1 MRFVH
6 FKNIT
11 YILSLV
17 LIFEALAI
25 LLCLPVAWFYNE
37 PTTPFYGAAFFDAL
51 IGMGLFLTSKRRFVD
66 IESHKEA
73 YILVTVSWIVF
84 IAGGMLPYF
93 FSHTIA
99 NPVDVIFETTS
110 GLTTAG
116 SSILSDIEA
125 LPKSILFWR
134 SMTHWLGGIG
144 IIVLVIVVLP
154 SLNMG
159 GYKLFMLESS
169 LQEKIVPRFKMVAQR
184 VLLIYMTLT
193 FLQTAMLMSGGM
205 NLFESLCHAFGTVAT
220 GGFSPKND
228 SIASYSIYIQYVM
241 TLFMILSG
249 ANYVF
254 FYHLVTGNKKLAFRN
269 EEVRFYI
276 FIILGVSLT
285 IGAILYFQLSKPIEL
300 AFRES
305 IFQVSSIITCSG
317 FATADYLLWPKY
329 AWILLFLLM
338 FIGGCTGSTAGGIKM
353 SRLLIVLRSLNHAFK
368 KMVSPN
374 AVIPLKYNDKSLE
387 ETEVLSI
394 FSFIVVYVMVFVV
407 GTIALVCTGVDVAT
421 SAGSAIT
428 ALTTIG
434 PGLGSTGPVANF
446 AHLPDLAKLI
456 LSFLMFLGRLELY
469 TVLIVFAPWF
479 WKHK

>member
-37 PTTPFYGAAFFDAL
+37 PTTPFYGAAFLEAI
-51 IGMGLFLTSKRRFVD
+51 IGMGLFLTSKRRFEE

-241 TLFMILSG
+241 THNL
-249 ANYVF
+249 
-254 FYHLVTGNKKLAFRN
+254 HR
-269 EEVRFYI
+269 
-276 FIILGVSLT
+276 IIS
-285 IGAILYFQLSKPIEL
+285 
-300 AFRES
+300 
-305 IFQVSSIITCSG
+305 
-317 FATADYLLWPKY
+317 
-329 AWILLFLLM
+329 
-338 FIGGCTGSTAGGIKM
+338 
-353 SRLLIVLRSLNHAFK
+353 
-368 KMVSPN
+368 
-374 AVIPLKYNDKSLE
+374 
-387 ETEVLSI
+387 
-394 FSFIVVYVMVFVV
+394 
-407 GTIALVCTGVDVAT
+407 
-421 SAGSAIT
+421 
-428 ALTTIG
+428 
-434 PGLGSTGPVANF
+434 
-446 AHLPDLAKLI
+446 
-456 LSFLMFLGRLELY
+456 
-469 TVLIVFAPWF
+469 
-479 WKHK
+479 